1 MQPSRAGRK
10 PIILTLLGAYWP
22 ENDAAGPNQS
32 FKGLATALKEQ
43 FDFLVVARD
52 RAFGAN
58 KAAASTGQWVDRG
71 FARFCYCDVSPI
83 TGAVALGDIMRLTPH
98 DLIMMNGFFDR
109 EFTLPALAM
118 RRFGLAP
125 RKPAIVSARGEF
137 GSGALGLKS
146 LRKNMM
152 LTLTRHVGLH
162 RDVWLHATGPA
173 EAADIERG
181 YPHSMGVVVA
191 PNVRVL
197 GPLPPRLERAG
208 QGAELRLAFV
218 GRISRVKN
226 LDYAIRTLRDV
237 RTPLSYDI
245 FGPLQD
251 ADYWAEC
258 QKLIAELPAHV
269 SVNVK
274 GEVPNEEMTRTLAGY
289 DLLYLP
295 TRGENFGHAILDA
308 LEAGSPVLISDQ
320 TPFRGLESLQAGYDL
335 PLSEPVHFT
344 RAIDAFGRMEPET
357 RRAWRASAR
366 SLAERVIADS
376 AAAAINAALLQ
387 NIIDEG
393 GPGAP

>member
-1 MQPSRAGRK
+1 MQSASAGQK
-10 PIILTLLGAYWP
+10 PVVLTLLGAFWP
-22 ENDAAGPNQS
+22 GNDAAGPNQS
-32 FKGLATALKEQ
+32 FKGLATALNEQ

-71 FARFCYCDVSPI
+71 FARFCYCDVSPL
-83 TGAVALGDIMRLTPH
+83 TGAIALGDIMRSTPH
-98 DLIMMNGFFDR
+98 DLVMMNGFFDR

-125 RKPAIVSARGEF
+125 RKPTILSARGEF

-152 LTLTRHVGLH
+152 LTLARHTGLH
-162 RDVWLHATGPA
+162 SDVWLHATGPA
-173 EAADIERG
+173 EAADIAQG
-181 YPHSMGVVVA
+181 YPHSKGVVVA
-191 PNVRVL
+191 PNVRAL
-197 GPLPPRLERAG
+197 GPLPPRPAHPG
-208 QGAELRLAFV
+208 QGAGLRLAFA

-226 LDYAIRTLRDV
+226 LDYAIRTLNDV
-237 RTPLSYDI
+237 RTPVTYDI
-245 FGPLQD
+245 FGPVQD

-258 QKLIAELPAHV
+258 QKLIAALPAHV
-269 SVNVK
+269 SVKLK
-274 GEVPNEEMTRTLAGY
+274 GEAPNEEMTRILAGY
-289 DLLYLP
+289 DLFYLP
-295 TRGENFGHAILDA
+295 TKGENFGHAILDA
-308 LEAGSPVLISDQ
+308 LEAGTPVLISDQ
-320 TPFRGLESLQAGYDL
+320 TPFLGLESLQAGYDL

-344 RAIDAFGRMEPET
+344 RAIDAFGRTEPET

-387 NIIDEG
+387 NMIDEG
-393 GPGAP
+393 GPGAS